1 MTFMTNG
8 QRFYQKDNLFM
19 KEIKKYLV
27 NQVCLLFFDE
37 PGWFSYTWVQEIR
50 VHYFNKFTYIFI
62 MLKMQQIVIK
72 IPTKNN
78 VFFGTYVLVDSLSW
92 FFQETFEDFLGFIW

>member
-1 MTFMTNG
+1 
-8 QRFYQKDNLFM
+8 
-19 KEIKKYLV
+19 
-27 NQVCLLFFDE
+27 
-37 PGWFSYTWVQEIR
+37 
-50 VHYFNKFTYIFI
+50 